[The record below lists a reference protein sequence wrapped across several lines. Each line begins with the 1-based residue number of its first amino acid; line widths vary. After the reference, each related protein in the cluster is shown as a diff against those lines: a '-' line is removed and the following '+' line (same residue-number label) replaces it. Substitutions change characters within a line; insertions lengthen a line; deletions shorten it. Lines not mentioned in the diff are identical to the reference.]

1 MSGYAGC
8 ADKLYVWFDTE
19 YSDLELETASLL
31 QVSALIT
38 DSSLRRVLPQAQDVR
53 LAIRLSDGVVL
64 SPWVEQNLS
73 DLVKACRS
81 TESVS
86 VAEADARLAGY
97 VDAAAG
103 LPAERESGASCS
115 SSGASCSS
123 NQRPVLAGNSVH
135 TDWWLARRFLPLFSS
150 RLHYRHLDV
159 TALKLEWQRLH
170 PDVESEASCLSF
182 EKENPEN
189 IRRYFPEASLS
200 ASSLR
205 HDAYYDV
212 QASIAELAFYR
223 RFLLIDINLRFREGI

>member
-1 MSGYAGC
+1 MSEHPGG

-19 YSDLELETASLL
+19 YSSLEIETASLL

-38 DSSLRRVLPQAQDVR
+38 DSSLRRVLPQEQDVR
-53 LAIRLSDGVVL
+53 LAILLPDGVVL

-73 DLVKACRS
+73 GLVKACRS
-81 TESVS
+81 PGSVS
-86 VAEADARLAGY
+86 VAEADARLASY

-103 LPAERESGASCS
+103 LPAKREIEDSCLPS
-115 SSGASCSS
+115 EASCSS

-159 TALKLEWQRLH
+159 TALKLEWQRLRF
-170 PDVESEASCLSF
+170 DAESEASCSSF
-182 EKENPEN
+182 EKEDPDN
-189 IRRYFPEASLS
+189 IRRYFPEAALS
-200 ASSLR
+200 VSDSR

-223 RFLLIDINLRFREGI
+223 RFLLREGL